1 MKENKLTST
10 KNELTPQENPI
21 EEIENLILNIR
32 GKQVMLDRDIARL
45 YGVETKVLNQAV
57 KRNIERFPED
67 FMFQLTKEE
76 CSRSQL
82 VTLNTQTADYE
93 SSTRLRSQIVTLD
106 DNESTKKG
114 RGKYSK
120 YLSYAFTENGI
131 AMLSSVL
138 KSEKAI
144 NVNIH
149 IMRAFVALRRNILSN
164 SEGIIS
170 RFEKLEFSQLEL
182 YKYIASTD
190 KKVDSVIETLSK
202 HNLPIEGIFFDGQV
216 FDAHILM
223 SELIRSATNRLILI
237 DNYVDETVLTL
248 LVKRNQDVKAKIYT
262 QKISA
267 DFQLDINRHN
277 SQYPPIEVSIYRQS
291 HDRFLIVD
299 DKIYHIGA
307 SVKDLGRKLCAVML
321 MESTN
326 VDEVLNKLGE
336 VQ

>member
-45 YGVETKVLNQAV
+45 YGVETRILNQAV

-76 CSRSQL
+76 CSRSQI
-82 VTLNTQTADYE
+82 VILNIHNIENQQDIKLK
-93 SSTRLRSQIVTLD
+93 RG
-106 DNESTKKG
+106 DNIKH
-114 RGKYSK
+114 
-120 YLSYAFTENGI
+120 LPLAFTENGI

-138 KSEKAI
+138 RSEKAI
-144 NVNIH
+144 KVNIQ
-149 IMRAFVALRRNILSN
+149 IMRAFVSMRKIFISSN
-164 SEGIIS
+164 D
-170 RFEKLEFSQLEL
+170 L
-182 YKYIASTD
+182 YKNKIEDIEHNMLSIIRRQDITD
-190 KKVDSVIETLSK
+190 SKIEKITETLSK
-202 HNLPIEGIFFDGQV
+202 NNLPIEGIFFDGQV

-262 QKISA
+262 QKISD

-326 VDEVLNKLGE
+326 VDEFLNKLGE

>member
-1 MKENKLTST
+1 MKKNKLTTT
-10 KNELTPQENPI
+10 KNELTPLENPI
-21 EEIENLILNIR
+21 EKIENLILNIR
-32 GKQVMLDRDIARL
+32 VKQVMLDRDIARL
-45 YGVETKVLNQAV
+45 YGVETRILNQAV

-76 CSRSQL
+76 CSRSQI
-82 VTLNTQTADYE
+82 VILNIHNIENQQDIKLK
-93 SSTRLRSQIVTLD
+93 RG
-106 DNESTKKG
+106 DNIKH
-114 RGKYSK
+114 
-120 YLSYAFTENGI
+120 LPLPITENGI

-138 KSEKAI
+138 RSEKAI
-144 NVNIH
+144 KVNIQ
-149 IMRAFVALRRNILSN
+149 IMRAFVSMRKIFISSN
-164 SEGIIS
+164 D
-170 RFEKLEFSQLEL
+170 L
-182 YKYIASTD
+182 YKNKIEDIEHNMLSIIRRQDITD
-190 KKVDSVIETLSK
+190 SKIEKITETLSK
-202 HNLPIEGIFFDGQV
+202 NNLPIEGIFFDGQV

-262 QKISA
+262 QKISD

-326 VDEVLNKLGE
+326 VDEFLNKLGE

>member
-1 MKENKLTST
+1 
-10 KNELTPQENPI
+10 
-21 EEIENLILNIR
+21 
-32 GKQVMLDRDIARL
+32 
-45 YGVETKVLNQAV
+45 
-57 KRNIERFPED
+57 
-67 FMFQLTKEE
+67 
-76 CSRSQL
+76 
-82 VTLNTQTADYE
+82 
-93 SSTRLRSQIVTLD
+93 
-106 DNESTKKG
+106 
-114 RGKYSK
+114 
-120 YLSYAFTENGI
+120 
-131 AMLSSVL
+131 
-138 KSEKAI
+138 
-144 NVNIH
+144 
-149 IMRAFVALRRNILSN
+149 
-164 SEGIIS
+164 
-170 RFEKLEFSQLEL
+170 
-182 YKYIASTD
+182 
-190 KKVDSVIETLSK
+190 
-202 HNLPIEGIFFDGQV
+202 
-216 FDAHILM
+216 M

-326 VDEVLNKLGE
+326 VDEVLKKLGE